1 MKLSFFHLS
10 PQVLLASLLAFF
22 MVGCSM
28 KLNPYSLD
36 TTAVSLSLN
45 QTNISFDEISYDSR
59 LNRIVIPAAETGKLI
74 LIDPHTMTKQLISG
88 FSTGSTSAGK
98 SASAF
103 GTTSAVS
110 VKGTLFAIDR
120 AQKKILLINPET
132 GLATSSTALQETPD
146 YVRFVAAKNEI
157 WVTETAGQQ
166 IETFSISAETPPR
179 LEKTDAIKVQN
190 GPEYLLIDNQ
200 RGLAFTNKPE
210 NGVTAVIQVNTHGVI
225 DEWGNGCT
233 KAHGMAIDEDR
244 GYLFVAC
251 NEGKVVVMDINNRG
265 HQLTSQNYGGAVDFV
280 AYNPELKHIYVPSA
294 ASAIVAVFEI
304 KKNNGTPTPNAAS
317 STDGEAAPQSDIRL
331 VRLGTADTGMN
342 ARCVTTDVN
351 NNIWLCDPVRG
362 QLFLIRD
369 TFPAGGSE

>member
-1 MKLSFFHLS
+1 MKLTALPLFRQILI
-10 PQVLLASLLAFF
+10 ASLMAFF
-22 MVGCSM
+22 LVGCSL

-45 QTNISFDEISYDSR
+45 QKNVAFDEISYDSR
-59 LNRIVIPAAETGKLI
+59 LDRVVIPAAETGKLI
-74 LIDPHTMTKQLISG
+74 LVDPHTMTKQLISG
-88 FSTGSTSAGK
+88 FSTAPTEKGNTPG
-98 SASAF
+98 AF
-103 GTTSAVS
+103 GTTSAIS
-110 VKGTLFAIDR
+110 VRGTLFAIDR
-120 AQKKILLINPET
+120 AQKKIILINPEIGT
-132 GLATSSTALQETPD
+132 VIGSTDLEATPD
-146 YVRFVAAKNEI
+146 YIRFVAAKNEI
-157 WVTETAGQQ
+157 WVTETAGEQ
-166 IETFSISAETPPR
+166 IETFSISADKLPELKR
-179 LEKTDAIKVQN
+179 TDAIKVQN
-190 GPEYLLIDNQ
+190 GPEYLLIDRT

-251 NEGKVVVMDINNRG
+251 NEGKIVVMDINNRG

-294 ASAIVAVFEI
+294 ASAIMAVFEI
-304 KKNNGTPTPNAAS
+304 KKNGATPSAAS
-317 STDGEAAPQSDIRL
+317 STDSKAAPQSDITL

-342 ARCVTTDVN
+342 ARCVTTDTN
-351 NNIWLCDPVRG
+351 NNIWLCDPERG

-369 TFPAGGSE
+369 TFPGGGSE